1 MFAPIFLSINS
12 ITPIFANFLGSLSY
26 FIVTPKCYLL
36 LVFHRIDCGTNDKW
50 KFVKV
55 VFLERL
61 TAGNTHQR
69 MPLTYS
75 KDYSNLQ
82 RTCMS
87 DTYTKAAIYNSN
99 RAKLVETWNFPKNK
113 LYYSLKLKIEITGS
127 ATVSFTT
134 IYCKGLKLY

>member
-1 MFAPIFLSINS
+1 MVAPIFLSINS
-12 ITPIFANFLGSLSY
+12 ITPIFANFLGPLSY
-26 FIVTPKCYLL
+26 FVITPKCSLL
-36 LVFHRIDCGTNDKW
+36 LVFDRIDCGTNYKW
-50 KFVKV
+50 KCVKV
-55 VFLERL
+55 VFLERP

-75 KDYSNLQ
+75 KHYSNLQ
-82 RTCMS
+82 RTCVS

-113 LYYSLKLKIEITGS
+113 LYDSLKLKIEIRGS
-127 ATVSFTT
+127 ATASFTA